1 MKFLRTLLAVLILSA
16 AGTAIGQTALE
27 PIQTVEIGSRAEL
40 RINDK
45 PFFPLMLWLQAPRDF
60 QKQKELGFNV
70 MAGYPGERGRM
81 DAYAAEVWKA
91 GMYFMAG
98 LPGQFGEDARKIAGT
113 EGLLGWIQ
121 GDEPDMPRD
130 VSDADVAPGP
140 RMQVNPKTPFFRL
153 VDGDTSSWTALEP
166 VAGGEFTIKLKAAL
180 TVESLAV
187 WQTISPGLSVA
198 KEVVFLGDG
207 KELLRVTL
215 KNEQGRQKFPLAG
228 PATFRALTL
237 KIVSEYEGKSGFGS
251 LSEVEAFDHTGTNV
265 LLSKLRA
272 VPRTTEEELA
282 RTYQPAKA
290 LHPGRPVLITF
301 TAGFMRQTKGKY
313 DPSTKAR
320 LYPAYVKQCD
330 VVGFDT
336 YPIFGFGTPGRL
348 GEVAEGVSQLRAI
361 AGPGKPVYAWIETN
375 KGSQWMTLA
384 RQPDV
389 LPEHTRFE
397 VWSAIIRGARG
408 IGYFTHRW
416 RPDYRQFAP
425 TDAMQQE
432 LRRLNGQVT
441 RLAPAILA
449 EPAKG
454 RIEMKLAGDLT
465 CHLMATAHEGAVYV
479 FAQNLD
485 LGKDAEKLRQ
495 FDPIRPRPGQAV
507 FAVPGLAAGTRIEVL
522 DEGRTIAAES
532 NRFTDAFGPLGE
544 HVYRIPA
551 R

>member
-1 MKFLRTLLAVLILSA
+1 MGLLRTVLGVVILGAV
-16 AGTAIGQTALE
+16 GTAVGQSPLE
-27 PIQTVEIGSRAEL
+27 PIKAVEIGSRAEL
-40 RINDK
+40 RVNGE

-60 QKQKELGFNV
+60 QRQKELGFNV
-70 MAGYPGERGRM
+70 MAGYPGEGGRM

-91 GMYFMAG
+91 GMYFVAG
-98 LPGQFGEDARKIAGT
+98 LPRQIGADARKIAGT
-113 EGLLGWIQ
+113 GGLLGWIQ

-130 VSDADVAPGP
+130 VSDAEIRPGAMM
-140 RMQVNPKTPFFRL
+140 RVNPKTPFFRL

-166 VAGGEFTIKLKAAL
+166 VAGGEFTIKRKAPL
-180 TVESLAV
+180 TAESLAV
-187 WQTISPGLSVA
+187 WQTISPGLCVA
-198 KEVVFLGDG
+198 KDVAFLGDG

-215 KNEQGRQKFPLAG
+215 KNERGRQKFPLKE
-228 PATFRALTL
+228 PATFRELRL
-237 KIVSEYEGKSGFGS
+237 KITSEYEGKSGFGS
-251 LSEVEAFDHTGTNV
+251 LSEIEAFDHAGTNV
-265 LLSKLRA
+265 LLSKLRP
-272 VPRTTEEELA
+272 VPRTSEEELA
-282 RTYQPAKA
+282 KAYQAAKA
-290 LHPGRPVLITF
+290 LDPGRLVLLTF
-301 TAGFMRQTKGKY
+301 TAGFMGQTKGKY
-313 DPSTKAR
+313 DAATKAR
-320 LYPAYVKQCD
+320 LYPAYAKQCD

-361 AGPGKPVYAWIETN
+361 AGRGKPVYAWIETN

-416 RPDYRQFAP
+416 QPDYQQFAP
-425 TDAMQQE
+425 TAAMQQE
-432 LRRLNGQVT
+432 LRRLNARVT

-449 EPAKG
+449 EPAKVK
-454 RIEMKLAGDLT
+454 IEMKLAGDLP
-465 CHLMATAHEGAVYV
+465 CHLMATEHEGAIYV

-485 LGKDAEKLRQ
+485 LGKNPEKLRQ
-495 FDPIRPRPGQAV
+495 FDPISPRRGQAV
-507 FAVPGLAAGTRIEVL
+507 FTVPGLGAGTRIEVL
-522 DEGRTIAAES
+522 DEGCTIAAED
-532 NRFTDAFGPLGE
+532 NRFTDAFGPLAE